1 MLNYLHIVSMCLA
14 AAMVCWGL
22 VFFWQEDVRP
32 WQCNNLLWVIFLP
45 ASYLVH
51 LNNVKAYRLSTFLR
65 AGDRRP
71 KPFSHMKVMRLTL
84 LLLSVTGIVLIVC
97 AVADPM
103 KRVRIITDSY
113 RPKYDRYEC
122 AAGKVTKGLMYTLVV
137 SHILISIVCVIEVR
151 NGFEAFKDGMIL
163 KEAFVVLY
171 ACLFIAFI
179 LQLLQ
184 LKPLT
189 LYIVRTA
196 CMCLGVT
203 LFCLRIL
210 ISRCLKHWIPE
221 VLMTWAQNIHKQ
233 TIEPLLVNVSSTQ
246 AGLNRGSGILVSS
259 VHSIYPDAEDSPL
272 YAVEGPREDSL
283 QEMFRIMAD
292 PERFKLFERVASEA
306 LCSEN
311 ITFLKAVAAFKQR
324 SEVLVAEQSSKASND
339 MMTMADS
346 IIKQHIGSAAEEE
359 VNICSKT
366 RNILTVKRGEWLP
379 ETPIL
384 TLEKAREVLEADKL
398 RRVEL
403 FDTAHK
409 EISIMLYQNLWNR
422 FRSLETTVNMASNS
436 KKEDTIYRDER

>member
-1 MLNYLHIVSMCLA
+1 
-14 AAMVCWGL
+14 
-22 VFFWQEDVRP
+22 
-32 WQCNNLLWVIFLP
+32 
-45 ASYLVH
+45 
-51 LNNVKAYRLSTFLR
+51 
-65 AGDRRP
+65 
-71 KPFSHMKVMRLTL
+71 
-84 LLLSVTGIVLIVC
+84 
-97 AVADPM
+97 
-103 KRVRIITDSY
+103 
-113 RPKYDRYEC
+113 
-122 AAGKVTKGLMYTLVV
+122 
-137 SHILISIVCVIEVR
+137 
-151 NGFEAFKDGMIL
+151 
-163 KEAFVVLY
+163 
-171 ACLFIAFI
+171 
-179 LQLLQ
+179 
-184 LKPLT
+184 
-189 LYIVRTA
+189 
-196 CMCLGVT
+196 
-203 LFCLRIL
+203 
-210 ISRCLKHWIPE
+210 
-221 VLMTWAQNIHKQ
+221 MTWAQNIHKQ